1 MPGTSEVGGVNATD
15 NLSCLLV
22 AVALAVIGLA
32 VAIEWEQE
40 RRKGRRRQRGK
51 RTRLDDE
58 IEQILREVG

>member
-1 MPGTSEVGGVNATD
+1 MSATD

-40 RRKGRRRQRGK
+40 RRKGSRRQRGK

-58 IEQILREVG
+58 IEQILREVR

>member
-1 MPGTSEVGGVNATD
+1 MNATD

-22 AVALAVIGLA
+22 AVGVVVIGLA
-32 VAIEWEQE
+32 VVIEWEQE
-40 RRKGRRRQRGK
+40 RRKAARRQRGK

>member
-1 MPGTSEVGGVNATD
+1 MNATD

-22 AVALAVIGLA
+22 AVALAVIGVA

-40 RRKGRRRQRGK
+40 RRKASRQQRGK